1 MRTRREYSHEVA
13 LDVVARLLER
23 AVPALAR
30 VRRAAY
36 RLAAVGVAAAAVVTW
51 ALFRGG
57 FPEAAETLVR
67 VVLCLLVLAPPV
79 VLVLLG
85 LALSEVIGLPDRV
98 RGLPAASREHL
109 AELEQLLREA
119 EDTRRSRSRR
129 LRAVWRLVR
138 LGRST
143 RDVIAVYAPLAALLS
158 WPFLLGSVAAAFC
171 VVVEAVVALAV
182 LVALA

>member
-1 MRTRREYSHEVA
+1 VA

-36 RLAAVGVAAAAVVTW
+36 RLAAIGVAATAVITW
-51 ALFRGG
+51 AVFRGG
-57 FPEAAETLVR
+57 LPDVTGTVGRL
-67 VVLCLLVLAPPV
+67 VLCLLLLAPPV
-79 VLVLLG
+79 VLVVFG
-85 LALSEVIGLPDRV
+85 LALSEVNGLPDRV

-119 EDTRRSRSRR
+119 EDTRRSRTRR

-143 RDVIAVYAPLAALLS
+143 RDVVAVYAPLVALLS
-158 WPFLLGSVAAAFC
+158 WPFLLASAVAVLC

-182 LVALA
+182 LAALA